1 MSPVSALY
9 VGTVV
14 HQRHRPKQH
23 SLRYSV
29 FSLLLDLDE
38 LDSLDRGLR
47 LFGHNRTAVYSFW
60 DKDHGTGEEG
70 GLRAWVESHLR
81 EAGLPTVDVRIRML
95 CYPRIFGYVFNP
107 LTVYFCEDRNGN
119 LLALLYE
126 VCNTFMERHTYII
139 PAGGQSETVVR
150 HSCAKA
156 MYVSPF
162 VPMDCTYDFDI
173 LPPGEHVKIAINER
187 DAQGNLLFAS
197 FAGRRR
203 PLSDASL
210 ARALITFP
218 LMTMKVMAGIHWE
231 ALRLWLKGVPIHR
244 HRPAASRIASSVE
257 HPVVS
262 GGTQT

>member
-1 MSPVSALY
+1 MTGGSAIY
-9 VGTVV
+9 FGSVV

-23 SLRYSV
+23 SLRYRV

-38 LDSLDRGLR
+38 LDDLDKKLK
-47 LFGHNRTAVYSFW
+47 LFGYNRSAIFSFR
-60 DKDHGTGEEG
+60 DTDHGRGEKG
-70 GLRAWVESHLR
+70 GLKAWVCQHLAD
-81 EAGLPTVDVRIRML
+81 AGIPHDAVRVRML

-107 LTVYFCEDRNGN
+107 LTVYFCEDDEGR

-126 VCNTFMERHTYII
+126 VCNTFKERHTYVI
-139 PAGGQSETVVR
+139 PATGMTKGSVR

-173 LPPGEHVKIAINER
+173 APPTERVKIAISER
-187 DAQGNLLFAS
+187 DSEGKLLFAS
-197 FAGRRR
+197 FGG
-203 PLSDASL
+203 
-210 ARALITFP
+210 ARAPLTDATLSRALFTYP

-244 HRPAASRIASSVE
+244 HRPAEKRIASSVE
-257 HPVVS
+257 HPF
-262 GGTQT
+262 